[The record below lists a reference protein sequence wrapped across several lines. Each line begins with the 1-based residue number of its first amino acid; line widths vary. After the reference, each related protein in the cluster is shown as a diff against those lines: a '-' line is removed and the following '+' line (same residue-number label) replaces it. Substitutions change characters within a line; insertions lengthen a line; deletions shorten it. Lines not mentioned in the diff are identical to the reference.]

1 MLDWPA
7 LFSNNALHIT
17 FPSLPHSV
25 IPRILQYYYS
35 TGISKQLVPTVVSK
49 EAVIVC
55 ARLVQMVIAAGDC
68 RVV

>member
-7 LFSNNALHIT
+7 LFPKKALHTT

-25 IPRILQYYYS
+25 IPHILQYYYS
-35 TGISKQLVPTVVSK
+35 TGISKQLVFTVILK
-49 EAVIVC
+49 DAVNVC
-55 ARLVQMVIAAGDC
+55 VRLAQMLIAAGDC